1 MTLVQVRIIDCEH
14 LDMFVLI
21 IILITFR
28 TMDIAPTLRQKLD
41 VKYTA
46 GVEEKARKKI
56 KRKEHFKGQVAQT
69 VRQMEVGQPESKI
82 SSD

>member
-1 MTLVQVRIIDCEH
+1 
-14 LDMFVLI
+14 MFVLMF
-21 IILITFR
+21 ILTTYR
-28 TMDIAPTLRQKLD
+28 TMDIAPTLSQKLD

-56 KRKEHFKGQVAQT
+56 KRQEHFKGQVAQT
-69 VRQMEVGQPESKI
+69 VRQMEVGQPENKI

>member
-56 KRKEHFKGQVAQT
+56 KRKEYFKGQVAQT
-69 VRQMEVGQPESKI
+69 VRQMEVGQPENKI

>member
-1 MTLVQVRIIDCEH
+1 M
-14 LDMFVLI
+14 I

-56 KRKEHFKGQVAQT
+56 KRKEYFKGQVAQT
-69 VRQMEVGQPESKI
+69 VRQMEVGQPENKI

>member
-1 MTLVQVRIIDCEH
+1 MTPVQVRIIDSEH
-14 LDMFVLI
+14 VNMFVLI
-21 IILITFR
+21 IILTIFR
-28 TMDIAPTLRQKLD
+28 TMDIAPTVSQKLD